1 MTTYVYLHGFAS
13 GPQSNKAQYLLAR
26 FAEIDIN
33 LNVLDLNQGDFTH
46 LTLTRQ
52 IKQTI
57 AAFPKTH
64 SPVTLIGSSF
74 GGLTA
79 AWVAE
84 QCPQVTRLILLAPAF
99 GFPNSWLSRLNPSQV
114 KQWQDSGYLAV
125 YHYAEAKETPLHYQF
140 LKDAECYP
148 LSGLKRSL
156 STIILH
162 GINDDVVPIQVS
174 RDYARQHS
182 EVKLIELLS
191 DHGLNDM
198 KERIWQEIKGF
209 TAVNSK

>member
-1 MTTYVYLHGFAS
+1 MTTYIYLHGFAS
-13 GPQSNKAQYLLAR
+13 GPQSNKAQYLRDR

-52 IKQTI
+52 IEQTV
-57 AAFPKTH
+57 AAFPNSDT
-64 SPVTLIGSSF
+64 PITLIGSSF

-84 QCPQVTRLILLAPAF
+84 QYPQVKNLILLAPAF
-99 GFPNSWLSRLNPSQV
+99 GFPTSWLSQLEPSQV
-114 KQWQDSGYLAV
+114 KKWQESGYLAV
-125 YHYAEAKETPLHYQF
+125 YHYGEERQIPLDYQF
-140 LKDAECYP
+140 LKDADNYP

-156 STIILH
+156 STLILH
-162 GINDDVVPIQVS
+162 GINDDVIPIQVS
-174 RDYARQHS
+174 RDYAAQNS
-182 EVKLIELLS
+182 GVQLIELNS

-198 KERIWQEIKGF
+198 KERIWQEIKF
-209 TAVNSK
+209 FMRK

>member
-13 GPQSNKAQYLLAR
+13 GPQSNKAQYLLTR
-26 FAEIDIN
+26 FAEIGIN
-33 LNVLDLNQGDFTH
+33 LHVLDLNQGDFTH

-99 GFPNSWLSRLNPSQV
+99 GFPKSWLSRLNPSQV
-114 KQWQDSGYLAV
+114 KQWQDSGFLAV
-125 YHYAEAKETPLHYQF
+125 YHYAEAKEISLHYQF
-140 LKDAECYP
+140 LKDAKCYP

-198 KERIWQEIKGF
+198 KERIWQEIQSFIVGNDK
-209 TAVNSK
+209 

>member
-1 MTTYVYLHGFAS
+1 MTTYIYLHGFAS
-13 GPQSNKAQYLLAR
+13 GPQSNKAQYLWAR
-26 FAEIDIN
+26 FAEIGIN

-52 IKQTI
+52 IEQTI
-57 AAFPKTH
+57 AAFPH
-64 SPVTLIGSSF
+64 SQSPITLIGSSF

-84 QCPQVTRLILLAPAF
+84 KCPQVTKLILLAPAF
-99 GFPNSWLSRLNPSQV
+99 GFPNSWLSRLNPAQV
-114 KQWQDSGYLAV
+114 KQWQESGYLPV
-125 YHYAEAKETPLHYQF
+125 YHYGEEQEVPLNYQF

-156 STIILH
+156 PTTILH

-174 RDYARQHS
+174 RDYARQHT

-198 KERIWQEIKGF
+198 KERIWQEIQVFMVGK
-209 TAVNSK
+209 

>member
-13 GPQSNKAQYLLAR
+13 GPQSNKAQYLLTR
-26 FAEIDIN
+26 FAEIGIN
-33 LNVLDLNQGDFTH
+33 LNVLDLNQGDFTN

-57 AAFPKTH
+57 AALTKTH

-125 YHYAEAKETPLHYQF
+125 YHYAEAEEIPLDYQF

-156 STIILH
+156 STMILH

-198 KERIWQEIKGF
+198 KERIWQEIQSF
-209 TAVNSK
+209 TIGNDQ